1 MIKQTS
7 KRKAFTLVE
16 LLVVIVII
24 AILAAA
30 LLGKYSQ
37 IRENGWS
44 TQCKANL
51 RSLYQAALNFTTD
64 NGGYYPHAGP
74 YETYDALSR
83 TYSEHKGWVNWTGTG
98 KWPQGPNA
106 MTQPTWN
113 GKNASISITNG
124 TLWEYTGHDMNAY
137 FCPKFR
143 YLAHRT
149 YASSD
154 SRYNVVRSYVMN
166 SYFGCAANPLWDG
179 INLTGLSQEA
189 SRTLMFADMQPQ
201 LNYLGNIPGNNQVC
215 NYYAGHN
222 DTAAYP
228 NQNGDDGVLMATNAP
243 SGSPPVTMPAES
255 IGFIHRMSGEYRGH
269 AVFMDGHVAAV
280 GLFNNDAGVAYSVL
294 SSGLTNAY
302 NRTYDACSGQF

>member
-1 MIKQTS
+1 MTKQTS
-7 KRKAFTLVE
+7 KQTAFTLVE
-16 LLVVIVII
+16 LLAVIVVIAV
-24 AILAAA
+24 LAAA
-30 LLGKYSQ
+30 LLGKYGQ

-51 RSLYQAALNFTTD
+51 RSLYQAALNYTSD

-98 KWPQGPNA
+98 NWVPPNNNSSQA
-106 MTQPTWN
+106 STMTQPTWN

-124 TLWEYTGHDMNAY
+124 TLWEYTSHDMNAY

-143 YLAHRT
+143 YLAHQT

-222 DTAAYP
+222 DTSANS

-243 SGSPPVTMPAES
+243 SGYPPVTMSAES
-255 IGFIHRMSGEYRGH
+255 IGFIHRMSNEYRGH
-269 AVFMDGHVAAV
+269 AVFMDGHIAAV
-280 GLFNNDAGVAYSVL
+280 GLFYNDAGVAY
-294 SSGLTNAY
+294 GTPT
-302 NRTYDACSGQF
+302 NRTYDACMGQF